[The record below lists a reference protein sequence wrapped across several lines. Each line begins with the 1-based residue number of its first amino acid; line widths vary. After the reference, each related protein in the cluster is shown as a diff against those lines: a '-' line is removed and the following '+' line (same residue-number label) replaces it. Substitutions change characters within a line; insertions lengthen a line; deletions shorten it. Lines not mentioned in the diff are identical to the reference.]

1 MENKEVTN
9 FIIDQVEKNWKKN
22 KQPLLLSSLGIVLN
36 KNFPNEKPKDQSL
49 KDWIDSYK
57 ISEIKYVFHKK
68 QRAKIG
74 LIPTMDNFSWDDIS
88 ESSKKTIGLNDF
100 VALMKDKLTE
110 EEINKIP
117 TSILL
122 KLFS

>member
-1 MENKEVTN
+1 MENKEVAN

-36 KNFPNEKPKDQSL
+36 KNFPNKKPKEQSL

-74 LIPTMDNFSWDDIS
+74 LIPSMDNFLWDDIS

-122 KLFS
+122 KLFA

>member
-57 ISEIKYVFHKK
+57 ISEIKYVE
-68 QRAKIG
+68 
-74 LIPTMDNFSWDDIS
+74 L
-88 ESSKKTIGLNDF
+88 L
-100 VALMKDKLTE
+100 AL
-110 EEINKIP
+110 
-117 TSILL
+117 
-122 KLFS
+122 